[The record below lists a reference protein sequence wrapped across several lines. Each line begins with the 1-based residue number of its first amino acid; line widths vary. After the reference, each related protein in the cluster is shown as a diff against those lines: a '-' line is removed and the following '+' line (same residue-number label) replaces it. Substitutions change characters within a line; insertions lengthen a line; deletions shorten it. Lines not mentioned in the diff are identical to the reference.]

1 MARQLGCDQMTP
13 RLFLHEFLK
22 PREEIKDNIQARR
35 VFEYECS
42 PTLYTWPFTP
52 ITIAHPTF
60 NSWWQE
66 FHDHIF
72 SEPVHSFC
80 LELMPNFQPTSEVT
94 HLFLSFWSVI
104 SSTNHD
110 LDFYLQNT
118 VPAPR
123 ARTIVYNAIFP
134 VSALGFKSPTLA
146 QLMARYATMDP
157 ILFSATA
164 DKRKGLSLIAPPAC
178 AISG

>member
-1 MARQLGCDQMTP
+1 
-13 RLFLHEFLK
+13 
-22 PREEIKDNIQARR
+22 
-35 VFEYECS
+35 
-42 PTLYTWPFTP
+42 
-52 ITIAHPTF
+52 
-60 NSWWQE
+60 
-66 FHDHIF
+66 
-72 SEPVHSFC
+72 VHSFC
-80 LELMPNFQPTSEVT
+80 LELMPNFQPTSEAT
-94 HLFLSFWSVI
+94 HLSLFFWSDI

-110 LDFYLQNT
+110 FDFYLQNT

-123 ARTIVYNAIFP
+123 ARSIVYNAVYP